1 MTALRPLPWLAL
13 DENLI
18 LRAGAGTGKTH
29 ALISMA
35 MGLLAGLRR
44 GQPLPPYQL
53 WLLTFGEQA
62 AGELRVRLRE
72 RIAALAE
79 GGAPETL
86 EPELLAA
93 AKALNVRLPSRQG
106 WRTLLEGIG
115 AVNATTLHG
124 AGAALLREHG
134 GPALGGFQ
142 VLDAEAADKL
152 LATAAQDAILNAGLG
167 AQSEALLADLGYR
180 GSRFQPGVVES
191 LREIRKKLSE
201 DGSALPAEAP
211 VAAPDL
217 EGWVQRV
224 RPSLIEAAKG
234 HGLPEVARLATLL
247 DRPGAETTAF
257 FLESIWGDII
267 GARQGLGSWRKHGA
281 SDARK
286 ALDEVGVLLGRGRAI
301 AHSESFR
308 ALLAEVETRYRAAK
322 TRRNVWDFSDL

>member
-1 MTALRPLPWLAL
+1 MSARPQLPWLAL
-13 DENLI
+13 DENVI

-44 GQPLPPYQL
+44 GQRLAPHRL

-72 RIAALAE
+72 RIAALADSQSP
-79 GGAPETL
+79 ATL

-93 AKALNVRLPSRQG
+93 AEALNVRLPSTAD
-106 WRTLLEGIG
+106 WRALLQEIG

-134 GPALGGFQ
+134 GPAFGGFQ

-167 AQSEALLADLGYR
+167 VQAEALLADLGYR
-180 GSRFQPGVVES
+180 GSRFQGGVVEC

-201 DGSALPAEAP
+201 DGSELPP
-211 VAAPDL
+211 DLAAAVPDL
-217 EGWVQRV
+217 EAWVQRI
-224 RPSLIEAAKG
+224 RPALAEAGKG
-234 HGLPEVARLATLL
+234 HALPDVLRLAALL
-247 DRPGAETTAF
+247 DLGPGLATPA
-257 FLESIWGDII
+257 FLESIWGDIAAGRVAI
-267 GARQGLGSWRKHGA
+267 GRLKQASRRRGPQGSR
-281 SDARK
+281 
-286 ALDEVGVLLGRGRAI
+286 
-301 AHSESFR
+301 
-308 ALLAEVETRYRAAK
+308 
-322 TRRNVWDFSDL
+322 